1 MSALVTSNSHFV
13 RHVYIGRYQ
22 CNVGVRF
29 MSCIFHSNK
38 IDEKYL
44 LLHTCDIKLKD
55 VIQMNHHD
63 LDFNNIPSK
72 LRVYDYDT
80 LSSGILKVLL
90 TKSISS

>member
-1 MSALVTSNSHFV
+1 
-13 RHVYIGRYQ
+13 
-22 CNVGVRF
+22 

-38 IDEKYL
+38 IHEKYL

-55 VIQMNHHD
+55 VIQMNRHD

-80 LSSGILKVLL
+80 LSSGILKILL
-90 TKSISS
+90 TKSIGS